1 MLAINST
8 FFCWATVNASAN
20 CQKCDD
26 KLFDQVV
33 LLGPKYSGLPFSS
46 VPIILCA
53 FSLELGE
60 NVPRVH
66 SLQQNSY
73 WPKPDGFVLGVM
85 FLS

>member
-26 KLFDQVV
+26 KLFDQLV
-33 LLGPKYSGLPFSS
+33 LLGPISS

-73 WPKPDGFVLGVM
+73 WPNPDGFVLGVM

>member
-26 KLFDQVV
+26 KLFDQLV
-33 LLGPKYSGLPFSS
+33 LLGPKYSDLPFSG

-60 NVPRVH
+60 NVPAQSPLLTTKH
-66 SLQQNSY
+66 LLA
-73 WPKPDGFVLGVM
+73 KP
-85 FLS
+85 